1 MLSEKEEIRL
11 GKIAR
16 RLQELGIRL
25 PAPLI
30 LPSQNRTSAVL
41 SGNTLYLS
49 GHGAALLHED
59 SVKRRGKVAVDIT
72 EEEAQETAKAL
83 AILMLATIQHHLG
96 DLDRVA
102 QVIKIVGMINAHPD
116 FERQNIVLNGA
127 SDMFYEVFGQTIG
140 QHARSSIGVSGLVD
154 RQPIEI
160 EGIFQVTN
168 LG

>member
-16 RLQELGIRL
+16 RIQELGITL
-25 PAPLI
+25 PEPLT
-30 LPSQNRTSAVL
+30 LPSPNRSSAIL

-49 GHGAALLHED
+49 GHGAALLNDD

-72 EEEAQETAKAL
+72 EAEAQKTARAL

-96 DLDRVA
+96 DLERIT

-116 FERQNIVLNGA
+116 FERQNVVLNGA
-127 SDMFYEVFGQTIG
+127 SDLFCDVFGPTIG
-140 QHARSSIGVSGLVD
+140 RHARSSVGVSSLVN
-154 RQPIEI
+154 RQPVEI
-160 EGIFQVTN
+160 EGIFQIN
-168 LG
+168 NPD